1 MLRHP
6 RTPARTDSPPRPA
19 PHRGGAAIRPVALL
33 SLLALLTPAACGQL
47 AGPISFGQDDADDR
61 PAPAAS
67 SQPGGAPA
75 PTAAQPG
82 EATDPT
88 DGQSPQPAD
97 DAVALPD
104 PCALVRKPE
113 AEKLAGLGLD
123 DGKPV
128 GDTCT
133 YTAPVDGP
141 TAQVEV
147 FVGDGAKK
155 YLDIERTLGHETR
168 ALPGVGDEAYAT
180 ADSFFVNAS
189 GRWVAV
195 RLVRLNDPEENRR
208 PLESLARTVA
218 ARL

>member
-1 MLRHP
+1 M
-6 RTPARTDSPPRPA
+6 A
-19 PHRGGAAIRPVALL
+19 PVL
-33 SLLALLTPAACGQL
+33 LLALLTPAACGRL
-47 AGPISFGQDDADDR
+47 AGPLSADPGDAADR
-61 PAPAAS
+61 PAPVA
-67 SQPGGAPA
+67 SQPGGSADPAAPE
-75 PTAAQPG
+75 PG
-82 EATDPT
+82 DPA
-88 DGQSPQPAD
+88 DGQSPEPGD
-97 DAVALPD
+97 EAVALPD
-104 PCALVRKPE
+104 PCTLVRKAE

-123 DGKPV
+123 DGRPV